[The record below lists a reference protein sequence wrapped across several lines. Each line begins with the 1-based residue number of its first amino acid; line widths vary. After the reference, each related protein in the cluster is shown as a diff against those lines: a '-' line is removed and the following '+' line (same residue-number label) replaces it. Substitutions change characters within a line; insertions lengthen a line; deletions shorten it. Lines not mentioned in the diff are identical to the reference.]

1 MFLNKIFGS
10 KDTSNVVKTSPEVTK
25 NVGYYARKI
34 AMALWL
40 SAAVSGPAL
49 PQEQNVLA
57 QKESTPVVAIAS
69 EQKATLEVP
78 TQKDTQEKSSMKL
91 SKALP
96 WENVTSFMQRS
107 FWVSQGWEL
116 LVEKDSWKRVS
127 NPRTDLIAGKVYIF
141 ARNESEA
148 QTLSSIFKKKEEKN
162 QKVTTTPRRD
172 YNQTASQKSNVTYH
186 IPHAG
191 FDFSSFLKAISWV
204 ESGGKYSA
212 DNSKAWENLKVHVSK
227 HAKGKY
233 QFTNE
238 TLANFWYAT
247 EAERKHFLRSPELQ
261 EKLMYKLT
269 KMNYEYA
276 VKSPSISQLLGE
288 WVHMAQILA
297 TMHHRG
303 SVWAEW
309 VAKYA
314 VKQANPVEAFFE
326 RLEQVKW
333 DWLGTKTSKYVKAIT
348 LTYSQIAKTD
358 ITQDSPVP
366 LRQNQAINEEVV
378 SEKTQ
383 KPIPVKEVPTVA
395 SNDDTFDDI
404 IVVTQNFTKEE
415 SKESKLPP
423 TIELKEVASVKPV
436 IEVLKETYKAQV
448 LANLRT
454 DTSIPLDVRKSLVQK
469 LSKVDDLEAYYQ
481 EQIDYYNYILR
492 MSRNDI
498 EKQKAKRILPWLQ
511 KLLKDTR
518 TIMASAND
526 EYQISKKTA

>member
-1 MFLNKIFGS
+1 MFLNRLFGN
-10 KDTSNVVKTSPEVTK
+10 KNTSNVATQSSEVTK

-34 AMALWL
+34 AMALGL

-49 PQEQNVLA
+49 PQEQNILA
-57 QKESTPVVAIAS
+57 QKEPTPIVAIAS
-69 EQKATLEVP
+69 EQKAAVEVP
-78 TQKDTQEKSSMKL
+78 PQKETQEKPSMKIA
-91 SKALP
+91 KALP
-96 WENVTSFMQRS
+96 WESVTSFMQRS
-107 FWVSQGWEL
+107 FWVSQWWEL
-116 LVEKDSWKRVS
+116 LVEKDSGKRVL
-127 NPRTDLIAGKVYIF
+127 NPRMDLIAWKTYIF
-141 ARNESEA
+141 ARNEQEA
-148 QTLSSIFKKKEEKN
+148 QNLSSIFKKKEEKN
-162 QKVTTTPRRD
+162 QKIATTSRRD
-172 YNQTASQKSNVTYH
+172 YSQATSQRSNIIYH

-212 DNSKAWENLKVHVSK
+212 DNSKAGENLKVNASK

-247 EAERKHFLRSPELQ
+247 EAERKHFLKNPELQ

-276 VKSPSISQLLGE
+276 VKSPSITQLLGE

-303 SVWAEW
+303 SVGAEW

-348 LTYSQIAKTD
+348 LTYNQIAKAD

-378 SEKTQ
+378 LEKTQ
-383 KPIPVKEVPTVA
+383 KPLPIKEVPTVA
-395 SNDDTFDDI
+395 SNDDSFDEI
-404 IVVTQNFTKEE
+404 IVVTQSFAKEE
-415 SKESKLPP
+415 VKDSKLPSM
-423 TIELKEVASVKPV
+423 IELKEVASAKPV
-436 IEVLKETYKAQV
+436 IEVFKEKYKAQV
-448 LANLRT
+448 LANLKS
-454 DTSIPLDVRKSLVQK
+454 DNSIPLDVRKSLVQK

-511 KLLKDTR
+511 KLLQDTR
-518 TIMASAND
+518 TIMAGANED
-526 EYQISKKTA
+526 YISTKKVA